1 MTSSR
6 VSHLLLLLLNWKN
19 TTNWFKTFRSC
30 SWKILIL
37 KFHFKMPRPGPR
49 PYECVRRAWHS
60 ERHQPMRGSTIQQI
74 FRFWVL
80 LFSLAIRMSSC
91 CLFFLIYSYII
102 WLPTICLIR
111 VADEFHSTQTKKNK
125 EWQEKLPIVVLK
137 AEEILYSKANSEVFP
152 SWFCLKDFGSL
163 SLSLFLCLFS
173 FKIFIFTL
181 FHCSGWV
188 HESWYVTGP
197 CKWCR

>member
-1 MTSSR
+1 MSVWGEHGTAKGTNPWEVLPFSR
-6 VSHLLLLLLNWKN
+6 FSG
-19 TTNWFKTFRSC
+19 FGSC
-30 SWKILIL
+30 S
-37 KFHFKMPRPGPR
+37 
-49 PYECVRRAWHS
+49 
-60 ERHQPMRGSTIQQI
+60 
-74 FRFWVL
+74 FRL
-80 LFSLAIRMSSC
+80 LFECPVAVF
-91 CLFFLIYSYII
+91 FFLIYSYII